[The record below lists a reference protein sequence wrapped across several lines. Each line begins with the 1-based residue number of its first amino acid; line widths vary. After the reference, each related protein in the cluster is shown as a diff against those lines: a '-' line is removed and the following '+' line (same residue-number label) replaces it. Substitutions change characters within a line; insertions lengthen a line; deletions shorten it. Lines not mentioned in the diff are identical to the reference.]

1 MFFGFGFW
9 RCSLQTPPNN
19 PPRRS
24 HPRSHRPQPSQHTQR
39 VASPHR
45 ERTTPAL
52 ACPEHVAT
60 PPEPCPRPDAAAA
73 PKTLKHRVNPGIH
86 ALADS
91 GGLLSA
97 PVVTNITCA
106 PATIAKGP
114 PRACGLRSVGLA
126 GLLVDLG
133 LHGPLQTSILPSKK
147 NRGIRGF
154 YCVFPEALRRTARSW
169 SRDAHTRST
178 ATTSSVV
185 S

>member
-1 MFFGFGFW
+1 LFFGFGFW

-73 PKTLKHRVNPGIH
+73 PKHRVSPGIH

-91 GGLLSA
+91 GGLPSA

-106 PATIAKGP
+106 SATIARD
-114 PRACGLRSVGLA
+114 PRGRGLRSVGLA
-126 GLLVDLG
+126 GLLVNLG
-133 LHGPLQTSILPSKK
+133 LRGPLQTSILPS
-147 NRGIRGF
+147 RSGGLSEVIRGF
-154 YCVFPEALRRTARSW
+154 YCGFPEALRRTARSW
-169 SRDAHTRST
+169 SRDAHTLSP
-178 ATTSSVV
+178 APA
-185 S
+185 